1 MPVVD
6 DKPLDSK
13 SSSDKFHKV
22 EKSAGKNAK
31 DAVKGSVI
39 LKIIIW
45 WIATVP
51 VALFTSYVI
60 TKIIV

>member
-1 MPVVD
+1 MPVD
-6 DKPLDSK
+6 DKLLDSK
-13 SSSDKFHKV
+13 SSSDNFHKA
-22 EKSAGKNAK
+22 EEPAGKKAK

-39 LKIIIW
+39 LKIVVW

-51 VALFTSYVI
+51 VALFTSYII